1 MIFPLNKKILIAS
14 NNPTILR
21 WRERLQNNKNVL
33 IENQN
38 LQVRIKMLEVA
49 LETKRNVFLLLFD
62 AIITFD
68 NSLSQP

>member
-33 IENQN
+33 VENQN